1 MHKTND
7 DTSTGSHH
15 AWGSSCGSLPL
26 ILVYQHVP
34 DNSQIR
40 EWKKSTK
47 THCIKGTAY
56 SSSSESDLYWLW
68 LSSGDLC
75 SFVSMSEL
83 PSKVWNDSRSVT
95 KYPSSIGLQSFPLHI
110 TICSL
115 SNVTNT
121 QGTKSCIYSVRN
133 AVKTLGLLFTESSVE

>member
-1 MHKTND
+1 MTLQVGHHAQLTWRFTIGSSVPCVPHSIGNDIKYTWRAHVVMHKTND

-95 KYPSSIGLQSFPLHI
+95 KYPSSIGL
-110 TICSL
+110 
-115 SNVTNT
+115 
-121 QGTKSCIYSVRN
+121 
-133 AVKTLGLLFTESSVE
+133 